1 MEQSI
6 LLLLLRVCAFVS
18 CLFFSFVV
26 LSREVF
32 LSVREEEEE
41 EEEEEERERE
51 RERERDFSHRD
62 LIKERESF
70 IIKQIGEEDGDV
82 RRGRRE

>member
-32 LSVREEEEE
+32 LSVREE

>member
-41 EEEEEERERE
+41 EEEERERE
-51 RERERDFSHRD
+51 RERAREIFPVAISSKRERV
-62 LIKERESF
+62 LLLNK
-70 IIKQIGEEDGDV
+70 
-82 RRGRRE
+82 

>member
-41 EEEEEERERE
+41 RERE
-51 RERERDFSHRD
+51 RERERFFPSRSHQR
-62 LIKERESF
+62 EREF
-70 IIKQIGEEDGDV
+70 YY
-82 RRGRRE
+82 

>member
-51 RERERDFSHRD
+51 REREIFPIAISSKR
-62 LIKERESF
+62 ERVLLLN
-70 IIKQIGEEDGDV
+70 K
-82 RRGRRE
+82 

>member
-41 EEEEEERERE
+41 EEEEERERERE
-51 RERERDFSHRD
+51 REREIFPIAISSKR
-62 LIKERESF
+62 ERVLLLN
-70 IIKQIGEEDGDV
+70 K
-82 RRGRRE
+82 

>member
-32 LSVREEEEE
+32 LSVREEEEQ
-41 EEEEEERERE
+41 EEERERE

>member
-32 LSVREEEEE
+32 LNVR

-51 RERERDFSHRD
+51 RERERFFPSRSHQR
-62 LIKERESF
+62 EREF
-70 IIKQIGEEDGDV
+70 YY
-82 RRGRRE
+82 

>member
-41 EEEEEERERE
+41 EEEEEKE

>member
-41 EEEEEERERE
+41 EEEERE

>member
-41 EEEEEERERE
+41 EEEEERERE
-51 RERERDFSHRD
+51 RE
-62 LIKERESF
+62 ES
-70 IIKQIGEEDGDV
+70 KRV
-82 RRGRRE
+82 

>member
-32 LSVREEEEE
+32 LSVR
-41 EEEEEERERE
+41 EEEEERERE

>member
-41 EEEEEERERE
+41 EEEERERE
-51 RERERDFSHRD
+51 REIFPIAISSKRERV
-62 LIKERESF
+62 LLLNK
-70 IIKQIGEEDGDV
+70 
-82 RRGRRE
+82 

>member
-1 MEQSI
+1 MF
-6 LLLLLRVCAFVS
+6 CAFVS
-18 CLFFSFVV
+18 CWFFSFVV

-51 RERERDFSHRD
+51 REKEREREREERDFSHRD
-62 LIKERESF
+62 LINNGKYYIRVEKQEREF
-70 IIKQIGEEDGDV
+70 YY
-82 RRGRRE
+82 

>member
-41 EEEEEERERE
+41 EEKKKRERE
-51 RERERDFSHRD
+51 REREIFPIAIS
-62 LIKERESF
+62 SNY
-70 IIKQIGEEDGDV
+70 
-82 RRGRRE
+82 

>member
-41 EEEEEERERE
+41 EEEEERERE
-51 RERERDFSHRD
+51 REIFPIAISSKRERV
-62 LIKERESF
+62 LLLNK
-70 IIKQIGEEDGDV
+70 
-82 RRGRRE
+82 

>member
-41 EEEEEERERE
+41 EEEEERERE
-51 RERERDFSHRD
+51 REREIFPIAISSKR
-62 LIKERESF
+62 EREF
-70 IIKQIGEEDGDV
+70 YY
-82 RRGRRE
+82 

>member
-6 LLLLLRVCAFVS
+6 LLLLLRVCAFERRRRR
-18 CLFFSFVV
+18 
-26 LSREVF
+26 REKKRR
-32 LSVREEEEE
+32 REEKK
-41 EEEEEERERE
+41 RERE

>member
-1 MEQSI
+1 M
-6 LLLLLRVCAFVS
+6 
-18 CLFFSFVV
+18 
-26 LSREVF
+26 
-32 LSVREEEEE
+32 VRKKKKKR
-41 EEEEEERERE
+41 ERERE

>member
-41 EEEEEERERE
+41 EEEERERERE
-51 RERERDFSHRD
+51 RERENFPIAISSKR
-62 LIKERESF
+62 ERVLLLN
-70 IIKQIGEEDGDV
+70 K
-82 RRGRRE
+82 

>member
-1 MEQSI
+1 MF
-6 LLLLLRVCAFVS
+6 CAFVS
-18 CLFFSFVV
+18 CWFFSFVV

-41 EEEEEERERE
+41 EEE
-51 RERERDFSHRD
+51 RERDFSHRD

-70 IIKQIGEEDGDV
+70 SIKQIGEEDGDV

>member
-41 EEEEEERERE
+41 EEERERE
-51 RERERDFSHRD
+51 RGREIFPIAISSKRERV
-62 LIKERESF
+62 LLLNK
-70 IIKQIGEEDGDV
+70 
-82 RRGRRE
+82 

>member
-1 MEQSI
+1 MEQGI

-41 EEEEEERERE
+41 EEERE

-82 RRGRRE
+82 RRGRGE

>member
-32 LSVREEEEE
+32 LNVREEEEE
-41 EEEEEERERE
+41 ERE

>member
-41 EEEEEERERE
+41 EEEERERE
-51 RERERDFSHRD
+51 RERERFFPSRSHQR
-62 LIKERESF
+62 EREF
-70 IIKQIGEEDGDV
+70 YY
-82 RRGRRE
+82 

>member
-6 LLLLLRVCAFVS
+6 LFLLLRVCAFVS

-41 EEEEEERERE
+41 EE
-51 RERERDFSHRD
+51 
-62 LIKERESF
+62 
-70 IIKQIGEEDGDV
+70 GDV

>member
-41 EEEEEERERE
+41 EEEERERE
-51 RERERDFSHRD
+51 RERFFPSRSHQR
-62 LIKERESF
+62 EREF
-70 IIKQIGEEDGDV
+70 YY
-82 RRGRRE
+82 

>member
-41 EEEEEERERE
+41 EEEERERE
-51 RERERDFSHRD
+51 IFPIAISSKRERV
-62 LIKERESF
+62 LLLNK
-70 IIKQIGEEDGDV
+70 
-82 RRGRRE
+82 

>member
-51 RERERDFSHRD
+51 RERERFFPARSHQR
-62 LIKERESF
+62 EREF
-70 IIKQIGEEDGDV
+70 YY
-82 RRGRRE
+82 

>member
-41 EEEEEERERE
+41 EEEEERE

-70 IIKQIGEEDGDV
+70 IVKQIGEEDGDV

>member
-41 EEEEEERERE
+41 EEEERERERE
-51 RERERDFSHRD
+51 REREIFPIAISSKR
-62 LIKERESF
+62 ERVLLLN
-70 IIKQIGEEDGDV
+70 K
-82 RRGRRE
+82 

>member
-41 EEEEEERERE
+41 EEEEERERE
-51 RERERDFSHRD
+51 REREIFPIAISSKR
-62 LIKERESF
+62 ERVLLLN
-70 IIKQIGEEDGDV
+70 K
-82 RRGRRE
+82 

>member
-41 EEEEEERERE
+41 EEEERERE
-51 RERERDFSHRD
+51 REREIFPIAISSKR
-62 LIKERESF
+62 ERVLLLN
-70 IIKQIGEEDGDV
+70 K
-82 RRGRRE
+82 

>member
-32 LSVREEEEE
+32 LNVR

-51 RERERDFSHRD
+51 RFFPSRSHQREREFYY
-62 LIKERESF
+62 
-70 IIKQIGEEDGDV
+70 
-82 RRGRRE
+82 

>member
-41 EEEEEERERE
+41 EEEEERERE
-51 RERERDFSHRD
+51 RERFFPSRSHQR
-62 LIKERESF
+62 EREF
-70 IIKQIGEEDGDV
+70 YY
-82 RRGRRE
+82 

>member
-41 EEEEEERERE
+41 EEEEERE

-82 RRGRRE
+82 RRGRGE

>member
-18 CLFFSFVV
+18 CLCFSFVV

-41 EEEEEERERE
+41 EEEERE

>member
-1 MEQSI
+1 
-6 LLLLLRVCAFVS
+6 
-18 CLFFSFVV
+18 
-26 LSREVF
+26 VF

-41 EEEEEERERE
+41 EE
-51 RERERDFSHRD
+51 ERERDFSHRD

-70 IIKQIGEEDGDV
+70 SIKQIGEEDGDV